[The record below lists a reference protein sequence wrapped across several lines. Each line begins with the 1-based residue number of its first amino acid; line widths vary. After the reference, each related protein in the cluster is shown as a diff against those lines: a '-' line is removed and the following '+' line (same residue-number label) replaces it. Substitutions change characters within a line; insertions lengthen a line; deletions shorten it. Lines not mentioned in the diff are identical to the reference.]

1 MRALKTD
8 KKTFLKKV
16 EKSLKKCLTSD
27 NGLWYD
33 IHAVARKAVARTVV
47 RFKKIKNGI
56 RKK

>member
-33 IHAVARKAVARTVV
+33 IQAVTASRQQPELK
-47 RFKKIKNGI
+47 FGI
-56 RKK
+56 RRLKME

>member
-33 IHAVARKAVARTVV
+33 IQAVAEEVASPNCSSVLED
-47 RFKKIKNGI
+47 
-56 RKK
+56 